1 MRYFLTVSS
10 LPANPNLLPLLS
22 QLQAAGLPVI
32 DVQTSGAYTGQVI
45 VVSSIDLITAQ
56 LTQMQAVVSAFDLRS
71 RIPRPLYAIYNDLVA
86 LTTTQQAN
94 IWADISSGTTPKYL
108 LDAGPNTAALVVLDW
123 AVRSSGATGT
133 ALTAAKFRAVALYV
147 QDNPTYLVTP
157 TFDAT
162 INVPG
167 DMPEG

>member
-1 MRYFLTVSS
+1 MRYFLTVTT
-10 LPANPNLLPLLS
+10 LPANPNLLPLVS

-32 DVQTSGAYTGQVI
+32 DVQISGAYPSQVI
-45 VVSSIDLITAQ
+45 VVSSIDLTTAQ
-56 LTQMQAVVSAFDLRS
+56 LTQMESIVSAFDLRS

-94 IWADISSGTTPKYL
+94 IWTDISSGTTPKYL
-108 LDAGPNTAALVVLDW
+108 IDTGRNTAALVVLDW
-123 AVRSSGATGT
+123 VVRSSGATGA
-133 ALTAAKFRAVALYV
+133 ALTAAKFRAVAMYV
-147 QDNPTYLVTP
+147 QDNPTYLIAP

-162 INVPG
+162 INVAG

>member
-1 MRYFLTVSS
+1 MRYFLTVPS
-10 LPANPNLLPLLS
+10 LPANPNLAALMS
-22 QLQAAGLPVI
+22 QLQAVGLPVT
-32 DVQTSGAYTGQVI
+32 DLQTSEAYPGQVI
-45 VVSSIDLITAQ
+45 VVSSTDLTGTQ
-56 LTQMQAVVSAFDLRS
+56 LTQMESIVSAFDLRS

-123 AVRSSGATGT
+123 VVRSSGAVG
-133 ALTAAKFRAVALYV
+133 ASLTAAKFRAVAMYV
-147 QDNPTYLVTP
+147 QDNPTYLVAP

-162 INVPG
+162 INVAG

>member
-1 MRYFLTVSS
+1 MRYFLTVPS
-10 LPANPNLLPLLS
+10 LPANPNLAALMS
-22 QLQAAGLPVI
+22 QLQAVGLPVT
-32 DVQTSGAYTGQVI
+32 DVQTSEAYPGQVI
-45 VVSSIDLITAQ
+45 VVSSTDLTGTQ
-56 LTQMQAVVSAFDLRS
+56 LTQMESIVSAFDLRS

-108 LDAGPNTAALVVLDW
+108 IDAGRNTASLVVLDW
-123 AVRSSGATGT
+123 AVRSSGAVG
-133 ALTAAKFRAVALYV
+133 ASLTAAKFRAVAMYV
-147 QDNPTYLVTP
+147 QDNPTYLVAP

-162 INVPG
+162 INVAG

>member
-1 MRYFLTVSS
+1 MRYFLTVPS
-10 LPANPNLLPLLS
+10 LPANPNLAALMS
-22 QLQAAGLPVI
+22 QLQAVGLPVT
-32 DVQTSGAYTGQVI
+32 DVQTSEAYPGQVI
-45 VVSSIDLITAQ
+45 VVSSTDLTGTQ
-56 LTQMQAVVSAFDLRS
+56 LTQMESIVSAYDLRP

-94 IWADISSGTTPKYL
+94 IWADISSGTIPKYL

-123 AVRSSGATGT
+123 AVRSSGATGA

-162 INVPG
+162 INVAG

>member
-1 MRYFLTVSS
+1 MRYFVTVSS
-10 LPANPNLLPLLS
+10 LPANPNLAALGS
-22 QLQAAGLPVI
+22 QLQAAGLPVT

-45 VVSSIDLITAQ
+45 VVSSTDLTGTQ
-56 LTQMQAVVSAFDLRS
+56 STQMQSIVSAFDLRP

-123 AVRSSGATGT
+123 AVRSSGAIGA
-133 ALTAAKFRAVALYV
+133 ALTAAKFRAVAIYV
-147 QDNPTYLVTP
+147 QDNPTYLIAP

-162 INVPG
+162 INVAG